1 MQTLLAILGDKE
13 DLYEVAF
20 HLSADIAACFYPL
33 QSVSVA
39 KASALLHW
47 KHHVSAFAHVPRPVM
62 KFMYHQFG
70 FKVWHAMLS
79 GGTADINV
87 LRWRPNNI
95 WQKEAWAKI
104 KQQRKAGICREPGNS
119 ATAESSEPVECYY
132 VKSHPDW
139 NHAAEILSV
148 KCTRSPKWRWM
159 CRACYQFQKRN
170 GVNVQEREP

>member
-20 HLSADIAACFYPL
+20 HLSADIAACFYPF

-87 LRWRPNNI
+87 LRWRPNNSGRRNRGP
-95 WQKEAWAKI
+95 KSNSSAK
-104 KQQRKAGICREPGNS
+104 QGYAVSLETLRPQRAPNQ
-119 ATAESSEPVECYY
+119 
-132 VKSHPDW
+132 
-139 NHAAEILSV
+139 L
-148 KCTRSPKWRWM
+148 
-159 CRACYQFQKRN
+159 
-170 GVNVQEREP
+170 NVTM